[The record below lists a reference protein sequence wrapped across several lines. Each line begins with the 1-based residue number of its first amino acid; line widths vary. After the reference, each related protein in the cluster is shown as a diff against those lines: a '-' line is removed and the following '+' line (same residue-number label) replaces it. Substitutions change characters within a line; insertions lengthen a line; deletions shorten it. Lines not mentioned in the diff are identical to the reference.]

1 MECMS
6 HLGAKGARGIDLDP
20 YLIADAQRLMEEAKV
35 EGCEFAEVDFMKEG
49 YFEGRKEA
57 GEEYDVIFLLR

>member
-1 MECMS
+1 M
-6 HLGAKGARGIDLDP
+6 
-20 YLIADAQRLMEEAKV
+20 IADAQRLMEEAKV

>member
-1 MECMS
+1 M
-6 HLGAKGARGIDLDP
+6 
-20 YLIADAQRLMEEAKV
+20 IADAQRLMEEAKV

-57 GEEYDVIFLLR
+57 GDSHRDRPRWAKVVALPHGGRPIAWLGLQ